1 MTQWMK
7 FTNCKQHLINETEPQ
22 PRPSRFCKKIA
33 RLFFMTQDIER
44 DLPSSIGVLCLQIS
58 SEDRQWLNEFQQQFL
73 L

>member
-1 MTQWMK
+1 MDEIYKLQTTFDKRNGASTKTVSVILQ
-7 FTNCKQHLINETEPQ
+7 
-22 PRPSRFCKKIA
+22 KIA

-58 SEDRQWLNEFQQQFL
+58 SEDLQWLNEFQQQFL